1 LRRAVTL
8 PSSAV
13 EFICPYSN
21 ELALPDTPEVRE
33 LCAHAGPMVTFL
45 DVALG
50 IVSRLIELPGTHPA
64 ELSFLRGC
72 LRAGSTETS
81 VPCGLIQPSRNVKHF
96 GVEEFLLNTYSNSA
110 YTPSASGRSR
120 ATLRTVRSKSTL
132 SEEEELNS
140 DVDEEVDGHDAMKVE
155 DWLGLSPEATV
166 LLDAEFDT
174 WGFDMFTLA
183 KLTQRPL
190 EIAGWEAMRR
200 GGLFAELP
208 IQRAR
213 ARHFFELV
221 ESKYADAQCVPYH
234 NNIHAADVTQS
245 VHALLC
251 DMGLDSYF
259 DSIGR
264 LALVLGAIVHD
275 MGHDGRS
282 NAFHINSCDGLALTY
297 NDRSVLENYHVSM
310 AFRLLMGEADAN
322 LLSAFG
328 KEQVARVRKEVID
341 IVLGTDMAN
350 HFNSLSTFKGL
361 VDRLDEGRDVSA
373 LSSLQ
378 SLVLHAADIS
388 TPSKPIAI
396 SDRWTGL
403 LQCEFFLQGDE
414 EKRLKLPVS
423 PLCDRDTV
431 NFARSQ
437 VAFIQFIVQPVFA
450 ALADLAPR
458 VESIILTELSANS
471 VVWNRRKVCEA
482 EECEN
487 LSHDAAEF

>member
-1 LRRAVTL
+1 
-8 PSSAV
+8 
-13 EFICPYSN
+13 
-21 ELALPDTPEVRE
+21 
-33 LCAHAGPMVTFL
+33 
-45 DVALG
+45 
-50 IVSRLIELPGTHPA
+50 
-64 ELSFLRGC
+64 
-72 LRAGSTETS
+72 
-81 VPCGLIQPSRNVKHF
+81 
-96 GVEEFLLNTYSNSA
+96 
-110 YTPSASGRSR
+110 
-120 ATLRTVRSKSTL
+120 
-132 SEEEELNS
+132 
-140 DVDEEVDGHDAMKVE
+140 
-155 DWLGLSPEATV
+155 
-166 LLDAEFDT
+166 
-174 WGFDMFTLA
+174 
-183 KLTQRPL
+183 
-190 EIAGWEAMRR
+190 
-200 GGLFAELP
+200 
-208 IQRAR
+208 
-213 ARHFFELV
+213 
-221 ESKYADAQCVPYH
+221 
-234 NNIHAADVTQS
+234 
-245 VHALLC
+245 
-251 DMGLDSYF
+251 
-259 DSIGR
+259 
-264 LALVLGAIVHD
+264 
-275 MGHDGRS
+275 
-282 NAFHINSCDGLALTY
+282 
-297 NDRSVLENYHVSM
+297 M

-350 HFNSLSTFKGL
+350 HGNSLSTFKGL

-487 LSHDAAEF
+487 LSHDA